1 MLSGYRR
8 TWIKLGI
15 LIILV
20 APACFSQIWAGN
32 DSKQPSA
39 WIDRTTVSGMTILLQ
54 KTNSKVVDVVL
65 LLKSG
70 SGLDPAGKKGTALI
84 MNQIVYSVARY
95 SSVKI
100 GEVNVDT
107 FPDYTLISFKT
118 TNSGLKKALP
128 VIYFLL
134 SEQIYS
140 YDSVINLKGLY
151 STALKG
157 RPPYFQ
163 AYYDFTAA
171 FYGAN
176 HPYNDWTDPE
186 KITAITGK
194 EIYEWYR
201 KTYQPGNAILSIT
214 GKVSQSIK
222 DLNKYFADMPTES
235 VDRRLMINT
244 VNLEKDV
251 QLEREDLNSRISAIS
266 IGFSAPRLWDPEY
279 PAFRIISY
287 YLEDYMHYFQ
297 ELRVKEGLF
306 YAGFVYYDYMEKP
319 KAPNIAFITMTDPP
333 SVKKIKERTL
343 AIVKELIDQGIS
355 QPEIGQIINSMKA
368 SQAGLSESQRNTATR
383 NALSQYLQTQLVYE
397 ENLMAKICQVGTED
411 IKKAAAK
418 YFKHYIQVVCSPKE
432 MAENF

>member
-1 MLSGYRR
+1 MKP
-8 TWIKLGI
+8 WIKLGI
-15 LIILV
+15 LMMLV
-20 APACFSQIWAGN
+20 AVTCFSQIWAEN
-32 DSKQPSA
+32 DSKQTSR

-70 SGLDPAGKKGTALI
+70 SGLDPAGKKGTAMI
-84 MNQIVYSVARY
+84 MNQIVYGIVRY

-107 FPDYTLISFKT
+107 FPDFTLISFKT

-128 VIYFLL
+128 VVYYLL
-134 SEQIYS
+134 SAPIYS
-140 YDSVINLKGLY
+140 YDSVIDLKGLY

-157 RPPYFQ
+157 RSPYYR

-171 FYGAN
+171 FYGEN

-222 DLNKYFADMPTES
+222 DLNKYFVDMSTES
-235 VDRRLMINT
+235 VDRRLMINS
-244 VNLEKDV
+244 VNLQKDV
-251 QLEREDLNSRISAIS
+251 QLEREDVNSRISAVS
-266 IGFSAPRLWDPEY
+266 IGFPAPRLWDPEY
-279 PAFRIISY
+279 PAFRVIAY

-319 KAPNIAFITMTDPP
+319 KAPNIAFITMTDPA
-333 SVKKIKERTL
+333 SVKKIRERTM
-343 AIVKELIDQGIS
+343 AIVNGLIDQGIS
-355 QPEIGQIINSMKA
+355 QSEIGQIIDSMKA
-368 SQAGLSESQRNTATR
+368 NQTGLSESQRNSATR

-397 ENLMAKICQVGTED
+397 ENIMAKISQVSTED
-411 IKKAAAK
+411 IKKAATK
-418 YFKHYIQVVCSPKE
+418 YFKHYIQVVYSPKE

>member
-1 MLSGYRR
+1 M
-8 TWIKLGI
+8 
-15 LIILV
+15 LV
-20 APACFSQIWAGN
+20 ASTCFSQIWAEN
-32 DSKQPSA
+32 DSKQSAA
-39 WIDRTTVSGMTILLQ
+39 WIDRTTVSGMNILLQ

-84 MNQIVYSVARY
+84 MNQIVYSIVRY

-107 FPDYTLISFKT
+107 FPDYTVISFKT

-128 VIYFLL
+128 VVYYLL
-134 SEQIYS
+134 SAPIYS
-140 YDSVINLKGLY
+140 YDSVIDLKGLY

-157 RPPYFQ
+157 RPPYFR

-235 VDRRLMINT
+235 VDRRLMINA
-244 VNLEKDV
+244 VNLEKDA
-251 QLEREDLNSRISAIS
+251 QLEREDLNSRISTIS

-279 PAFRIISY
+279 PAFRVISY

-306 YAGFVYYDYMEKP
+306 YSGFVYYDYMEKP
-319 KAPNIAFITMTDPP
+319 KAPNIAFITMTDPA
-333 SVKKIKERTL
+333 SVKKVCERTL
-343 AIVKELIDQGIS
+343 AIVNGLTDQGIS
-355 QPEIGQIINSMKA
+355 QSEIGQIIDSMKA
-368 SQAGLSESQRNTATR
+368 NQAGLPDSQRNIATR

-397 ENLMAKICQVGTED
+397 ENLMAKISQVSTED
-411 IKKAAAK
+411 IKKAAVK
-418 YFKHYIQVVCSPKE
+418 YFKNYIQVVYSPKE

>member
-1 MLSGYRR
+1 MLKRPKR
-8 TWIKLGI
+8 FWIKTGI
-15 LIILV
+15 LVILV
-20 APACFSQIWAGN
+20 SITSLSPINAGN
-32 DSKQPSA
+32 DSKQA

-70 SGLDPAGKKGTALI
+70 SGLDPAGKKGVSLI
-84 MNQIVYSVARY
+84 MNQIVFNIIRY

-100 GEVNVDT
+100 GQVDVNT
-107 FPDYTLISFKT
+107 YPDYTLINFKT
-118 TNSGLKKALP
+118 TNSGLKKALS

-134 SEQIYS
+134 TEPIYS
-140 YDSVINLKGLY
+140 YDSVANLKGLY

-157 RPPYFQ
+157 RPPYYR
-163 AYYDFTAA
+163 AYFDFTAA
-171 FYGAN
+171 FYGAD
-176 HPYNDWTDPE
+176 HPYNDSLDPE
-186 KITAITGK
+186 KIPAITGK
-194 EIYEWYR
+194 EVYEWYR

-235 VDRRLMINT
+235 VDRRLMINSI
-244 VNLEKDV
+244 NLEKNV
-251 QLEREDLNSRISAIS
+251 QLERDDLNGRISTIS
-266 IGFSAPRLWDPEY
+266 IGYSAPRLWDPEY

-306 YAGFVYYDYMEKP
+306 YAGFVFYDYMAKP
-319 KAPNIAFITMTDPP
+319 KAPNIVFLTMTDPG
-333 SVKKIKERTL
+333 SVNRVIERTL
-343 AIVKELIDQGIS
+343 EVVDDLINQGIS
-355 QPEIGQIINSMKA
+355 QPELERVIKAMKA
-368 SQAGLSESQRNTATR
+368 GNSGLSEFQKNTAVR
-383 NALSQYLQTQLVYE
+383 NALSQYFQTQLVYE
-397 ENLMAKICQVGTED
+397 DNLMAKIDQVTPDD

-418 YFKHYIQVVCSPKE
+418 FFKHYIQVVYSPVE